1 MAGMPLVCNTH
12 KARMLLSYVAVFCG
26 GAVVMLGIVALAPQ
40 NAGCSRTYDLLS
52 PQLRCEQGLQQGE
65 WDYEPLRDAL
75 LQKKEQFKN
84 EGKTSELSIVFRDLD
99 NGARFGIGEYEKFQ
113 PASLRKVPIL
123 MAYLHMADLD
133 PAILDKTLSYSGTLK
148 MNANVEQSDQT
159 IQPNTLYTVRELLQ
173 KMIVYSDNYSYTVLT
188 EELNL
193 SPPILPYYTFR
204 DLGVLKMMIDPKGE
218 YISIQSYSTLF
229 AILYTTGY
237 LSKDMSQYGL
247 NLLSEATFTDGLVAG
262 VPAGTRVAHKFGQRA
277 PEPGEDGQLHDCGV
291 VYHPRTAYVL
301 CVMTSGNDFEK
312 QKQVIAEISR
322 TVYDAVSSLS
332 LDGSPQNDSGAVR

>member
-1 MAGMPLVCNTH
+1 MPLVCNPA
-12 KARMLLSYVAVFCG
+12 KSRMLLAYAGVFCC
-26 GAVVMLGIVALAPQ
+26 GAAAMFGIVALVPQ

-52 PQLRCEQGLQQGE
+52 PQVRCEQGLQQGE

-75 LQKKEQFKN
+75 LQKKAQFKN
-84 EGKTSELSIVFRDLD
+84 EGKASELSIAFRDLD

-123 MAYLHMADLD
+123 LVYLHMADLD
-133 PAILDKTLSYSGTLK
+133 PAILDKTLSFSGTLK
-148 MNANVEQSDQT
+148 MNANVEQSDET
-159 IQPNTLYTVRELLQ
+159 IQPNTPYTVRELLE

-188 EELNL
+188 DELNQ

-229 AILYTTGY
+229 AILYSSGY

-247 NLLSEATFTDGLVAG
+247 NLLSRATFTEGLVAG
-262 VPAGTRVAHKFGQRA
+262 VPAGTRVAHKFGLRA
-277 PEPGEDGQLHDCGV
+277 PEAGEDGQLHDCGI

-301 CVMTSGNDFEK
+301 CVMTSGTDVEK
-312 QKQVIAEISR
+312 QKQVIAEISH
-322 TVYDAVSSLS
+322 TVYEAVSSLS
-332 LDGSPQNDSGAVR
+332 QDMRPRDDAGAPR